1 MKSNI
6 LRPYDYIDNTINIM
20 IIEDESFQ
28 AELITEILE
37 PVQLFSLYTV
47 TTNKE
52 AVSLFRSGKRFHV
65 CILDLGISDIDNDE
79 FYILRNYT
87 NHCSVIVRTGSDSPK
102 KGATCIQL
110 GAKTV
115 IEKGTMFDTCK
126 FYQIVSR
133 NALLN
138 IVNFR
143 YNESSG
149 DTLNLAT
156 KVLFEKNPD
165 TVTQWADY
173 MRITDRQL
181 RNLWR
186 TGSGFGAK
194 QVLSLYH
201 LFKDA
206 FNYYKIDMFGDLDE
220 HNELKNFSDKSS
232 RSYFENNRE
241 ILTFLFS

>member
-1 MKSNI
+1 M
-6 LRPYDYIDNTINIM
+6 LRPYDFVDNTVNIM
-20 IIEDESFQ
+20 IIEDDPVQ
-28 AELITEILE
+28 TDLITEILGS
-37 PVQLFSLYTV
+37 VQLFSLHMV
-47 TTNKE
+47 SNNRE

-65 CILDLGISDIDNDE
+65 CILDLGICDIENDE
-79 FYILRNYT
+79 FIILRNYS
-87 NHCSVIVRTGSDSPK
+87 NHCSVIVRTGSDSPQ

-115 IEKGTMFDTCK
+115 IEKGAMFDSYN

-138 IVNFR
+138 IVNYR
-143 YNESSG
+143 YCESLG
-149 DTLNLAT
+149 DTLSLAT
-156 KVLFEKNPD
+156 KTLFEKNPD
-165 TVTQWADY
+165 TVTEWADY

-194 QVLSLYH
+194 QILFLYH
-201 LFKDA
+201 LFKNA
-206 FNYYKIDMFGDLDE
+206 LNYYKINMFGDE
-220 HNELKNFSDKSS
+220 NEREELKNISDKSS